1 MTSTGSEPRRDTI
14 WTCETCHYRFLG
26 QIGWTEVWC
35 PQCMNYGRGRDNRCT
50 RTEVVEVGSGHDEQ
64 TEDWKRKALDYH
76 RALSEGYG
84 VEDGGVWED
93 RALTAEAE
101 LQQVRERTVAAVA
114 QALRGATET
123 RADDDGCMM
132 EMHRFGSWLEVADF
146 IEERFGSS
154 VSGGE

>member
-101 LQQVRERTVAAVA
+101 LQQVRERTVAAVVE
-114 QALRGATET
+114 ALREKAEDTSLMMATRET
-123 RADDDGCMM
+123 YG
-132 EMHRFGSWLEVADF
+132 VALRYVVK
-146 IEERFGSS
+146 RFGSS